1 MKFLRV
7 VTVVALVG
15 VGVAIGYLSAQS
27 NVSAASDGL
36 TAQDYADI
44 QQLYWRYNH
53 GADFGDADLF
63 VSAFTDDA
71 FVKSSNGQ
79 EYVGKKEIDGF
90 ISGSLARMPAGDTGR
105 RHWNNGWRITPSA
118 EGARGRTYWLLLD
131 VGTGQPTNDRSGYYE
146 DVYVKTSDGWRIKS
160 RTIFGDDR

>member
-79 EYVGKKEIDGF
+79 EFVGKKEIDGF
-90 ISGSLARMPAGDTGR
+90 ISGSLVRMPAGDTGR